1 MQIQPLPGP
10 PPELSAGALEQYV
23 ILYLG
28 CPDRKKFEVD
38 DDDWGVPDEPEQK
51 KVVEEVVD
59 DHDRI
64 DTKSQAS
71 LHTNASSM
79 KSEEVKKKK
88 KYVLAKTP
96 K

>member
-1 MQIQPLPGP
+1 M
-10 PPELSAGALEQYV
+10 
-23 ILYLG
+23 
-28 CPDRKKFEVD
+28 
-38 DDDWGVPDEPEQK
+38 
-51 KVVEEVVD
+51 VEEVVG

-64 DTKSQAS
+64 DTKSHAS
-71 LHTNASSM
+71 LNTNASSM

>member
-1 MQIQPLPGP
+1 M
-10 PPELSAGALEQYV
+10 
-23 ILYLG
+23 
-28 CPDRKKFEVD
+28 
-38 DDDWGVPDEPEQK
+38 
-51 KVVEEVVD
+51 VEEVVD